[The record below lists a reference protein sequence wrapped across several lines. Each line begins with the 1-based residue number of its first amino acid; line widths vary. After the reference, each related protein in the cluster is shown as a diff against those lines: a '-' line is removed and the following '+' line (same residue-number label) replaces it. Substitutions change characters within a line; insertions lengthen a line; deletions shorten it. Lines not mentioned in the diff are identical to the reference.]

1 MLHSRRLSIL
11 LLALPLAA
19 CGRVKV
25 SRDSDAPK
33 TIHQQVEAA
42 NLAMTTAFNRGDYQA
57 AAQWY
62 SDDARIIGPNG
73 ERVSG
78 RAAIDRYWMGLP
90 PKSSWKLEVLEVGG
104 SPESPWQ
111 LGRSTLTMPGRD
123 GGAAR
128 VSIVDFVGVWKKQPD
143 GTLKLYIDMWNPA
156 PRSSGGN

>member
-25 SRDSDAPK
+25 SRDGDAPK

-42 NLAMTTAFNRGDYQA
+42 NLAMMTAFNRGDYQGA
-57 AAQWY
+57 ARWY
-62 SDDARIIGPNG
+62 ADDARIIGPNG

-78 RAAIDRYWMGLP
+78 RSAIDRYWMGLP
-90 PKSSWKLEVLEVGG
+90 PKSNWKLEVLEVGG
-104 SPESPWQ
+104 SLESPWQ

-123 GGAAR
+123 GGPAQI
-128 VSIVDFVGVWKKQPD
+128 SIVDFVGVWKKQSD

-156 PRSSGGN
+156 PRSPGGH